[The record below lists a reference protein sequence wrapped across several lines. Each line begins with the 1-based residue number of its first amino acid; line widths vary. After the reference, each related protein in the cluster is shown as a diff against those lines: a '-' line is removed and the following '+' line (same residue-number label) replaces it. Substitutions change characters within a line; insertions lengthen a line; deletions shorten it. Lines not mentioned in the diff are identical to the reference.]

1 MLLLFLVLGIV
12 GTGTELLLIEH
23 VEDRVQLVPL
33 ALFPLAL
40 GALTWHGLSKGAASV
55 RALQLVMALFVVSG
69 GFGVYLHY
77 TGNVEFELE
86 MYPDRA
92 GFELFRESM
101 MGATPVLA
109 PGTMALLGLIGLV
122 YAYQHPTIAARRS
135 ENRATR
141 GVTAPTRIV

>member
-1 MLLLFLVLGIV
+1 MLLGILVLGIV

-23 VEDRVQLVPL
+23 FEDRVQLVPL
-33 ALFPLAL
+33 ALFAL
-40 GALTWHGLSKGAASV
+40 SLVALTWHALSTGTASV
-55 RALQLVMALFVVSG
+55 RALQVVMALFVVSG
-69 GFGVYLHY
+69 GLGVYLHY

-122 YAYQHPTIAARRS
+122 YTHQHPRLASRSTEDRAHAA
-135 ENRATR
+135 
-141 GVTAPTRIV
+141 